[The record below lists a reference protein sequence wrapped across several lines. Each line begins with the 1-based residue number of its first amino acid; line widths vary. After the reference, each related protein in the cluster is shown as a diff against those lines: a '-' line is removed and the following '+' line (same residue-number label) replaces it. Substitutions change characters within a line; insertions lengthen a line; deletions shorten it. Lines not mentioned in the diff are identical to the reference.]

1 MIELVALF
9 ISKNAAFFET
19 YGNVVLIPGII
30 LLYFSDYLIRKKT
43 GIRNYLK
50 WTFRILIFIVNLTM
64 GSILYMI
71 NFPLKPMVD
80 SLAKVQ
86 RNMGHHLEDFKF
98 TTLSD
103 KKNHTLTE
111 YTGKV
116 VLVNFWATYCRP
128 CLEEFPELKRLE
140 KDYAGK
146 IEVLVL
152 SDEDTSHIIRMVQKL
167 DVPSGIGFYTNEK
180 WMNLESFRPVT
191 IILDKKG
198 NLREYEFGRNNY
210 PGFKKMIDRYL

>member
-1 MIELVALF
+1 MIELLTLF

-19 YGNVVLIPGII
+19 YGNMVLIPAVI
-30 LLYFSDYLIRKKT
+30 LLYLSDYLIRKKP
-43 GIRNYLK
+43 GIRNNLK
-50 WTFRILIFIVNLTM
+50 WTFRILIFFVNLTS

-71 NFPLKPMVD
+71 NFPLKPMVN

-86 RNMGHHLEDFKF
+86 RNIGHHLEDFTF

-103 KKNHTLTE
+103 KKNHILTE

-116 VLVNFWATYCRP
+116 VLVNFWATYCHP

-140 KDYAGK
+140 EDYSGK

-152 SDEDTSHIIRMVQKL
+152 SDEDSSQIIRLVQRL
-167 DVPSGIGFYTNEK
+167 DAPSGIGFYTNEK
-180 WMNLESFRPVT
+180 WMNLDSFRPVT
-191 IILDKKG
+191 VILDKKG
-198 NLREYEFGRNNY
+198 NIREYEFGKNNY
-210 PGFKKMIDRYL
+210 SGFKKMIDRYL